1 MPLLNPN
8 SIDEKEIKRGEQKL
22 KSIMGGKILHDVE
35 FIRLLKI
42 NSISNTSKVWSNINN
57 QIKEELKSGA
67 LTYEDVESRV
77 YQLIL
82 MESPND
88 RLITLAE
95 VDAIEI
101 ENKKR
106 NILSKGSLYIQLPYK
121 SSGVGDVV
129 IGSAVLGRS
138 GAVLGALNEGEVK
151 WNETKLLFM
160 DNGINVKSTG
170 DVVLYEDVKNVILGE
185 KGFLHTIITVVT
197 HNGGG
202 LIFKVSN
209 NDASAVKSI
218 IDDEITTIE
227 NNVPVEGVIDDNIDI
242 LMKYADLFERGLIT
256 KEEFNRKKDE
266 LLYSKVKDDSSL
278 NQQQNRTLYCGN
290 CGQKVDSDSNF
301 CTFCGHKI

>member
-1 MPLLNPN
+1 MLGDKMPLLNPN

-22 KSIMGGKILHDVE
+22 KSIMGGKIIRDVE
-35 FIRLLKI
+35 FLRLLKV
-42 NSISNTSKVWSNINN
+42 NDISNTSKAWGNINN

-88 RLITLAE
+88 RLITLAD

-106 NILSKGSLYIQLPYK
+106 DILSKGSLYIQLPYK

-151 WNETKLLFM
+151 WNGNTLLFM

-170 DVVLYEDVKNVILGE
+170 DVVLYEDVKNVTLGDR
-185 KGFLHTIITVVT
+185 GFMHTIVTVVT

-202 LIFKVSN
+202 LIFKVAN

-218 IDDEITTIE
+218 IEDRIITSE
-227 NNVPVEGVIDDNIDI
+227 NNGSVEEVIDDNIDI

-256 KEEFNRKKDE
+256 KEEFDRKKDE
-266 LLYSKVKDDSSL
+266 LLYSKVKDDLSS
-278 NQQQNRTLYCGN
+278 NQ
-290 CGQKVDSDSNF
+290 
-301 CTFCGHKI
+301 